1 MIYTNATIKK
11 WGNSQGI
18 IMPKFLLDQFGFYEN
33 EKLEIIASD
42 EGILLKKL
50 KSQDIYLLQKD

>member
-1 MIYTNATIKK
+1 
-11 WGNSQGI
+11 
-18 IMPKFLLDQFGFYEN
+18 MPKFLLDQFGFYEN